1 MARRNEKRNGIMDE
15 SDMLQPVVVVVDPN
29 FYTPYTLLCSRKP
42 GTT

>member
-15 SDMLQPVVVVVDPN
+15 SDMLQPVVVVDPN
-29 FYTPYTLLCSRKP
+29 FDTPYTLLCSRKP